1 MGRLTTHVLDT
12 AAGTPGTIA
21 LKAVRQVPP
30 PSDVGFRIKPLT
42 LPLVIAAVDADGPA
56 KAGGLAVGDIVTS
69 IDGQCDHLV
78 SRLQG
83 RYGYP
88 RARAEQEC
96 QIFVDELDT
105 SGFTAAYR
113 SQETSPPMFMKRK
126 E

>member
-1 MGRLTTHVLDT
+1 MTYTDGDALRRTWPDSGRRVKDRWSRLTD
-12 AAGTPGTIA
+12 
-21 LKAVRQVPP
+21 
-30 PSDVGFRIKPLT
+30 D
-42 LPLVIAAVDADGPA
+42 D
-56 KAGGLAVGDIVTS
+56 VTS

-78 SRLQG
+78 SRLQE